1 MKKTSRLLSL
11 LLTVLMMV
19 GMVSVGIGSQ
29 TASALTTSASTWT
42 SVGWTYTDNVNNAIS
57 SISWDMVSGDAIT
70 CGVIYM
76 RLQAVVTWGDVVA
89 QINGRNPSSSTLL
102 NKNNTN
108 SGWPF
113 YTDNADETYAWWSFA
128 YTGIRSW
135 GLGTYDVCLF
145 VCKL

>member
-102 NKNNTN
+102 NKNNSAIAIMIFYCTN
-108 SGWPF
+108 KSIFSSYCTKILPNF
-113 YTDNADETYAWWSFA
+113 
-128 YTGIRSW
+128 
-135 GLGTYDVCLF
+135 CLYLRII
-145 VCKL
+145 KS